1 MENDNNSR
9 RGGKEMRVKGGWKRG
24 KKKQMEGLKEYTRK
38 QPYSCICI
46 AILPGATTS
55 GRLDQSFSTSAH
67 HDIGTALYPPTF
79 TTSTHVFQACS
90 P

>member
-9 RGGKEMRVKGGWKRG
+9 RGGKEVKGGWKIG

-38 QPYSCICI
+38 QPYSC
-46 AILPGATTS
+46 ILPGATTS